1 MASQQPTH
9 SSDDEAAAASAA
21 GAESR
26 AGGTDGQERA
36 GQEALAGE
44 PEAWE
49 PWETRLV
56 VWSLVI
62 GVVGLLVLGVLVDRF
77 ILS

>member
-1 MASQQPTH
+1 MVST
-9 SSDDEAAAASAA
+9 EL
-21 GAESR
+21 
-26 AGGTDGQERA
+26 TDTSEHEEQRTAVDAVG
-36 GQEALAGE
+36 GE

-56 VWSLVI
+56 LISLAI
-62 GVVGLLVLGVLVDRF
+62 GAAGLVVLGWLVDHF

>member
-1 MASQQPTH
+1 M
-9 SSDDEAAAASAA
+9 SSIELTDSSEP
-21 GAESR
+21 EEQR
-26 AGGTDGQERA
+26 APVDTLG
-36 GQEALAGE
+36 GE

-56 VWSLVI
+56 LISLAI
-62 GVVGLLVLGVLVDRF
+62 GAAGLVVLGLLVDRF

>member
-1 MASQQPTH
+1 MSPNDSLYPGKAP
-9 SSDDEAAAASAA
+9 DEEAPPA
-21 GAESR
+21 GEE
-26 AGGTDGQERA
+26 TM
-36 GQEALAGE
+36 AGE

-56 VWSLVI
+56 LYSLAI
-62 GVVGLLVLGVLVDRF
+62 GVAGLLVLGWLVDRF